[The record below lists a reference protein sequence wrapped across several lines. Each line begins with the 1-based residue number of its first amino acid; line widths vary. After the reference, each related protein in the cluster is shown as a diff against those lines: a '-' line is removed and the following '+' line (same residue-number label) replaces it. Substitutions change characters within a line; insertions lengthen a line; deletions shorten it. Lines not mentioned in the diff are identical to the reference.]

1 MNIKIGKWRLETWDI
16 IKIQYLEWDLR
27 SIVYSTVRE
36 HIHAESVIK
45 AESAV
50 MVQSAEIPPSPTYT
64 KPSPLPWPD
73 FEHEVN
79 ELQDWLILLQH
90 VRKAQIV
97 TVGDIVEIEE
107 TIIKQKVKNKK
118 AFFGRLAILQLQCI
132 RK

>member
-1 MNIKIGKWRLETWDI
+1 MFFFN
-16 IKIQYLEWDLR
+16 Y
-27 SIVYSTVRE
+27 TVRE

-64 KPSPLPWPD
+64 KPLPLPWPD

-107 TIIKQKVKNKK
+107 TIIKQKVKNNK
-118 AFFGRLAILQLQCI
+118 ALFGRPAILQLQCR